1 MLLVVFVGIAVLLV
15 PVFRGRLL
23 RLAELRLRGTPLLA
37 VALGIQLGVLTIAP
51 GPRSAAREAAYVA
64 SYVLAIAFLAMNRRV
79 PGLWLV
85 TVGGAMNLLAIVAN
99 GGVMPAAAH
108 ALTRADLPLEAPRF
122 YTNSVLVDDP
132 KLMFLGDIF
141 AVPASWP
148 LSNVFSAGDVCI
160 ALGAAVAIHRAAGSR
175 LIPSGTGQF
184 VGLLRERSY
193 LRLWVAHGIS
203 NLGDWVYALTVA
215 ATLSERVGGPQ
226 LATTLSLLLVAQVAP
241 AAVFG
246 LLLAGPLVDRRSR
259 RGLMI
264 SADVARALAVASLLV
279 PDEPT
284 LPHFVLVAV
293 ALGLFGAA
301 FQPSLM
307 ASIPNVVPE
316 GRVVAANAMVG
327 ATYHLAVMVGPALGA
342 FLVST
347 LGPRT
352 VFGLNGLSFA
362 LSAGLIAGVRLP
374 RPDRSAGPEASP
386 VRDLV
391 EGMRHVAATPLARAV
406 LVVTGLVMLGAA
418 TKAPLEPLYVRDVL
432 VPGAGFDERARVL
445 GLVTTAWGLGMLLGS
460 AAAPALARRW
470 HRERLF
476 PASIAVVGMAI
487 LVVSRTR
494 DFQTVLLAWLF
505 AGAAN
510 SVGNVSYESLLQE
523 RTPDGLR
530 GRVFAA
536 SEAVL
541 DGAYLAGAF
550 AAGFLGAWLGAPG
563 AFVVSGTLLL
573 AAAALAR
580 LTIPMPGSPRPVP
593 AAAAPGAPAPEPSA
607 ALPEEA

>member
-37 VALGIQLGVLTIAP
+37 AALGIQLWVLTISP
-51 GPRSAAREAAYVA
+51 GPRSTAREAAYVA
-64 SYVLAIAFLAMNRRV
+64 SYVLAIAFLALNRRV

-85 TVGGAMNLLAIVAN
+85 AVGGAMNLLAIVAN

-108 ALTRADLPLEAPRF
+108 ALARADLPLEPPRF
-122 YTNSVLVDDP
+122 YTNSVLVEHP

-175 LIPSGTGQF
+175 LIPSGSGQF

-193 LRLWVAHGIS
+193 LRLWVAQGIS

-215 ATLSERVGGPQ
+215 ATLSERVGGPE

-241 AAVFG
+241 AAAFG
-246 LLLAGPLVDRRSR
+246 LFFAGPLVDRRSR

-264 SADVARALAVASLLV
+264 TADVARALAVASLLV
-279 PDEPT
+279 PPEPT
-284 LPHFVLVAV
+284 LAHFVLVAV
-293 ALGLFGAA
+293 VLGLFGAA

-316 GRVVAANAMVG
+316 GRLVAANAMVG

-362 LSAGLIAGVRLP
+362 LSATLIAGVRL
-374 RPDRSAGPEASP
+374 RPPARAADRGSP

-391 EGMRHVAATPLARAV
+391 DGMRYVAATPLARAV
-406 LVVTGLVMLGAA
+406 LAVTGLVMLAAA

-432 VPGAGFDERARVL
+432 VPGAGFAERARVL

-460 AAAPALARRW
+460 VAAPALARRW
-470 HRERLF
+470 LRERLF
-476 PASIAVVGMAI
+476 PASIAVVGIAI

-550 AAGFLGAWLGAPG
+550 AAGFLGAWLEAPG

-573 AAAALAR
+573 AAALLAR
-580 LTIPMPGSPRPVP
+580 LTIPAPGVPRPVLAAARP
-593 AAAAPGAPAPEPSA
+593 GAAAPEPPAA
-607 ALPEEA
+607 FPEEA

>member
-1 MLLVVFVGIAVLLV
+1 MLLVAFVGIAVLLV

-23 RLAELRLRGTPLLA
+23 RLAELRLRGMPLLGA
-37 VALGIQLGVLTIAP
+37 ALGIQLWVLTIAP
-51 GPRSAAREAAYVA
+51 GPRSSAREAAYVA
-64 SYVLAIAFLAMNRRV
+64 SYVLAIAFLLLNRRV

-85 TVGGAMNLLAIVAN
+85 AVGGAMNLLAIVAN

-108 ALTRADLPLEAPRF
+108 ALARADLPLEPPRF
-122 YTNSVLVDDP
+122 YTNSVLVEDP

-160 ALGAAVAIHRAAGSR
+160 ALGAAVAIHRVAGSR
-175 LIPSGTGQF
+175 LVPSGTGQF
-184 VGLLRERSY
+184 VGLLREGSY
-193 LRLWVAHGIS
+193 LRLWAAQGIS

-215 ATLSERVGGPQ
+215 ATLSERVGGPE

-241 AAVFG
+241 AALFG
-246 LLLAGPLVDRRSR
+246 LLFAGPLVDRRSR
-259 RGLMI
+259 RALMI

-279 PDEPT
+279 PDQPT
-284 LPHFVLVAV
+284 LPHFVVVAV

-316 GRVVAANAMVG
+316 GRLVAANAMVG

-342 FLVST
+342 FFVSA

-362 LSAGLIAGVRLP
+362 ISAALIAGVRLP
-374 RPDRSAGPEASP
+374 RPDRGEADPGTSP
-386 VRDLV
+386 ARDLV
-391 EGMRHVAATPLARAV
+391 EGLRYVAATPLARAV
-406 LVVTGLVMLGAA
+406 LVVTGVVMLGAA
-418 TKAPLEPLYVRDVL
+418 TKAPIEPLYVRDVL
-432 VPGAGFDERARVL
+432 TPGADFAERARVL

-460 AAAPALARRW
+460 VAAPALARRW

-476 PASIAVVGMAI
+476 PASIAVVGIAI

-563 AFVVSGTLLL
+563 ALAVSGALLL
-573 AAAALAR
+573 SAAGLGR
-580 LTIPMPGSPRPVP
+580 LTLP
-593 AAAAPGAPAPEPSA
+593 A
-607 ALPEEA
+607 